1 MRVALADD
9 VVLFREG
16 LAALLRELGIEV
28 CHQAAG
34 EEELLAGM
42 AVDPPD
48 IAIVDIRLTN
58 GPEPDG
64 LRAAKA
70 LRARHPDIGI
80 LLLSAYAEPA
90 YAVRLLEGGATGVGY
105 LVKDRVGRVE
115 ILHDALQ
122 RISAGEIVIDPE
134 LVTQMMERPSRR
146 PSLDLLSAQEL
157 HVLQHIAE
165 GRSNSGIAEALYLSP
180 KTVEKHILNIFK
192 KLRLEQ
198 QEQNNRRILAAL
210 HWLQR

>member
-28 CHQAAG
+28 CHQAAN
-34 EEELLAGM
+34 EEELLEGIA
-42 AVDPPD
+42 ANPPD
-48 IAIVDIRLTN
+48 VAIVDIRLTN
-58 GPEPDG
+58 GPEADG
-64 LRAAKA
+64 LRAAKT

-90 YAVRLLEGGATGVGY
+90 YALRLLEGEATGVGY
-105 LVKDRVGRVE
+105 LIKDRVGRVE
-115 ILHDALQ
+115 ILQDALQ
-122 RISAGEIVIDPE
+122 RIDSGEIVIDSE
-134 LVTQMMERPSRR
+134 LVAQMMERPSRR
-146 PSLDLLSAQEL
+146 QSLELLSAQEL

-165 GRSNSGIAEALYLSP
+165 GRSNNGIAEALHLSP
-180 KTVEKHILNIFK
+180 KTVEKYILNIFK
-192 KLRLEQ
+192 KLKLEQ
-198 QEQNNRRILAAL
+198 QEQDNRRILAAL